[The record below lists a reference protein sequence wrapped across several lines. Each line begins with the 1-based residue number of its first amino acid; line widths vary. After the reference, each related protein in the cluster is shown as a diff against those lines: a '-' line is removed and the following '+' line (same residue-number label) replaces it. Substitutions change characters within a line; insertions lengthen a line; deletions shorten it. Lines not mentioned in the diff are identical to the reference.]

1 MRQGFQSCSQ
11 SIGGPRQPSNYA
23 GRVTSS
29 TPRPPAASTARPA
42 PSLNLSQDVA
52 LLTAALLDLESV
64 SGGET
69 LLADAIEA
77 ALRAQ
82 TSLEVTRDGD
92 AIVGRSALG
101 RTERVILAGHIDT
114 VPLPTTEGARG
125 TVPSSWDGEPGDGV
139 LWGRGATDMKGGVA
153 VQLALAA
160 RLFPAVGS
168 AGSAHDAGASPAA
181 GAPLPPASRDVTF
194 VFYDHEEVEASKS
207 GLGRLAAN
215 HAELLAG
222 DFAILLEP
230 TNGTVEGGCNGTLR
244 VEATTVGEAAHS
256 ARAWMGKN
264 AIHAAAPILERL
276 AAYEPATVTV
286 EGLDYRES
294 LNAVGITGGTAGNVI
309 PDRCTVT
316 INYRFAPDKTL
327 DEAEA
332 HVRALLDGFDVVRTD
347 GASGARPGLT
357 HPAAAAFVAVVGRE
371 PLPKYGWTDVARF
384 SDLGV
389 PAVNF
394 GPGDALLAHKD
405 NEHVA
410 GPAVRACLASLEAWL
425 RA

>member
-1 MRQGFQSCSQ
+1 
-11 SIGGPRQPSNYA
+11 
-23 GRVTSS
+23 VTPATS
-29 TPRPPAASTARPA
+29 PAAPLDIT
-42 PSLNLSQDVA
+42 QDVA
-52 LLTAALLDLESV
+52 LLTAALIDVESV
-64 SGGET
+64 SGGEAA
-69 LLADAIEA
+69 LADLLEG

-92 AIVGRSALG
+92 AIVARSALG
-101 RTERVILAGHIDT
+101 RPERVILAGHLDT
-114 VPLPTTEGARG
+114 VPLPTADGARG
-125 TVPSSWDGEPGDGV
+125 TVPSSWDGEPGDGI

-160 RLFPAVGS
+160 RLFPAD
-168 AGSAHDAGASPAA
+168 DAGAESAAASAPAA
-181 GAPLPPASRDVTF
+181 TGTPGRDVTF

-207 GLGRLAAN
+207 GLGRLAA
-215 HAELLAG
+215 HHPELLAG

-230 TNGTVEGGCNGTLR
+230 TNGAVEGGCNGTLR

-256 ARAWMGKN
+256 ARAWMGRN

-294 LNAVGITGGTAGNVI
+294 LNAVGIAGGTAGNVI

-327 DEAEA
+327 DEAEQ
-332 HVRALLDGFDVVRTD
+332 HVRSLLDGFDVVRTD

-357 HPAAAAFVAVVGRE
+357 HPAAAAFVAVVGRDAQ
-371 PLPKYGWTDVARF
+371 PKYGWTDVARF

-389 PAVNF
+389 PAVNY

-405 NEHVA
+405 DERVA
-410 GPAVRACLASLEAWL
+410 GADIRACLASLEAWL
-425 RA
+425 RAQP